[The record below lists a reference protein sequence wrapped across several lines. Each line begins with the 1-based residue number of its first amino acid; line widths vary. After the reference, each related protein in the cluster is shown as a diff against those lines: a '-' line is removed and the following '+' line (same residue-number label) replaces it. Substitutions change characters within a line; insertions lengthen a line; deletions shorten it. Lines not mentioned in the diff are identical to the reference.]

1 MGGLALEDEALLP
14 AIKDKQLKLLL
25 AYGID
30 RINNS
35 DSKASFNTYDFR
47 LGYKDD
53 LYLRMAYS
61 KEEDRLTIRDRY
73 DTDIGYHEFDI
84 VDYRIIKASIIHD
97 LPFLQEFTITKL
109 PFSSNHLIV
118 KAQVDDTLNFSKKEG
133 FEKLLLKKTKA
144 SYVSVIY
151 NHKGKVVDSSIADDP
166 SIKSLFLYS
175 DEILYYYTTEQMN
188 AFLSDLDR

>member
-1 MGGLALEDEALLP
+1 MGGLALEDETLLP

-25 AYGID
+25 TYGID
-30 RINNS
+30 RVNNS
-35 DSKASFNTYDFR
+35 ESKDNFNTYDFR

-53 LYLRMAYS
+53 LYLRMEYS
-61 KEEDRLTIRDRY
+61 KDDDRLTIRDRY
-73 DTDIGYHEFDI
+73 DTAIGYHVYDTM
-84 VDYRIIKASIIHD
+84 DYRMIKTSIIND

-151 NHKGKVVDSSIADDP
+151 NHKGKVVDSSIAKDP
-166 SIKSLFLYS
+166 SIKSLFLHH

-188 AFLSDLDR
+188 AFLSDLEK